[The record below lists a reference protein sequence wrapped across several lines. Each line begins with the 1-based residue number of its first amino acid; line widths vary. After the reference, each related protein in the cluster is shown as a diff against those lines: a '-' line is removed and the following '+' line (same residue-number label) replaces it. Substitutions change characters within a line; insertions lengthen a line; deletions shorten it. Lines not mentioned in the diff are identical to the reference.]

1 MGYNVGDWVV
11 CTEVTQ
17 ENYEGLEL
25 SKAYE
30 VVGAT
35 LLDSNLVYTLRDADN
50 KLHYSIDR
58 FKTMREYL
66 QKDKV
71 EFDDFWNDFN
81 ETVEENEEPKK
92 LEEVRMPKYNVGDL
106 VRVREDLVRGK
117 DYAMEDGRTAS
128 VVDDMIDLAGQIVT
142 ITDNSNEYSI
152 AESIWSFTDDMFDGF
167 VGRDDDDEDD
177 YDYWFEL
184 ADEDDEEYEDYAT
197 DGEISEE
204 EMAEFIPYMQR
215 PDDVSFELAEEA
227 LEALRK
233 GRLTISKEGVSVGSI
248 DMVNHP
254 PHYKHGDIE
263 TLEVIRMSLT
273 KKEFIGYL
281 KGNVLKYRERAPFK
295 GNQEQDY
302 AKAKFYYDRY
312 VEAKSK
318 KEG

>member
-11 CTEVTQ
+11 CTEVTHS
-17 ENYEGLEL
+17 NYEGLDL
-25 SKAYE
+25 FKAYE

-35 LLDSNLVYTLRDADN
+35 LLDDNLVYTLKDANN

-58 FKTMREYL
+58 FKSMREYL

-81 ETVEENEEPKK
+81 DTVEENEEPKK

-106 VRVREDLVRGK
+106 VRVRADLTFGEE
-117 DYAMEDGRTAS
+117 YAMEDGRTDS
-128 VVDDMIDLAGQIVT
+128 VAPDMVDLAGQIVT

-184 ADEDDEEYEDYAT
+184 ADEDDE
-197 DGEISEE
+197 G
-204 EMAEFIPYMQR
+204 
-215 PDDVSFELAEEA
+215 L
-227 LEALRK
+227 
-233 GRLTISKEGVSVGSI
+233 LTISKEGV

-254 PHYKHGDIE
+254 PHYRHGDIE
-263 TLEVIRMSLT
+263 TLEVIGMSLT

-281 KGNVLKYRERAPFK
+281 KGNVLKYRERATFK

-312 VEAKSK
+312 VEEKGK
-318 KEG
+318 KK

>member
-11 CTEVTQ
+11 CTEVTHS
-17 ENYEGLEL
+17 NYEGLDL
-25 SKAYE
+25 FKAYE

-35 LLDSNLVYTLRDADN
+35 LLDDNLVYTLKDANN

-58 FKTMREYL
+58 FKSMREYL

-81 ETVEENEEPKK
+81 DTVEENEEPKK

-106 VRVREDLVRGK
+106 VRVRADLTLDK
-117 DYAMEDGRTAS
+117 DYAMEDGRMDS
-128 VVDDMIDLAGQIVT
+128 VVEDMVDLAGQIVT

-167 VGRDDDDEDD
+167 VGRDDGDEDD

-184 ADEDDEEYEDYAT
+184 ADEDYEDYAT
-197 DGEISEE
+197 GGEISEE
-204 EMAEFIPYMQR
+204 EMAEFIRYTQR
-215 PDDVSFELAEEA
+215 PDDVSFELTEEA
-227 LEALRK
+227 SKALREVL
-233 GRLTISKEGVSVGSI
+233 LTASNGGVSVGSI

-263 TLEVIRMSLT
+263 TLDIIRMSLT

-312 VEAKSK
+312 VEENGK
-318 KEG
+318 KK

>member
-1 MGYNVGDWVV
+1 METYKVGDWVV
-11 CTEVTQ
+11 CTEVTHS
-17 ENYEGLEL
+17 NYEGLDL
-25 SKAYE
+25 FKAYE

-35 LLDSNLVYTLRDADN
+35 LLDDNLVYTLKDANN

-66 QKDKV
+66 QKGKA

-81 ETVEENEEPKK
+81 ETVEETKK

-106 VRVREDLVRGK
+106 VRVRADLTFGEE
-117 DYAMEDGRTAS
+117 YAMEDGRTDS
-128 VVDDMIDLAGQIVT
+128 VAPDMVDLAGQIVT
-142 ITDNSNEYSI
+142 ITDNSKEYSI
-152 AESIWSFTDDMFDGF
+152 AESSWFFTDEMFDGF

-177 YDYWFEL
+177 YEYWFEL

-197 DGEISEE
+197 GGEISEE
-204 EMAEFIPYMQR
+204 EMAEFIPFIQR
-215 PDDVSFELAEEA
+215 PFDISFELTEETSK
-227 LEALRK
+227 ALRE
-233 GRLTISKEGVSVGSI
+233 GLLTASNGGVSVGSI

-263 TLEVIRMSLT
+263 TLDVIRMSLT

-281 KGNVLKYRERAPFK
+281 KGNVLKYRERATFK

-312 VEAKSK
+312 VEEKDK
-318 KEG
+318 RK